1 MGSGSRCFGSKLALS
16 AALLTAVSLILTL
29 AQPAQARQEAG
40 IVTIQAVE
48 PKTPTVGQPLTFAVV
63 VENNSDAQRVAV
75 EDFLPLEVSL
85 VSAKPSQGTCHFRN
99 DGASGRESVGC
110 DLGVVQRGGM
120 AEVEIVVTPE
130 VAGAITNTAVAA
142 AEFSPATPA
151 NSSSATVRV
160 KPASVSGNLAGSRK
174 QASFR

>member
-1 MGSGSRCFGSKLALS
+1 MGSGSYWLGSKLLLL
-16 AALLTAVSLILTL
+16 AATLAASLILTPV
-29 AQPAQARQEAG
+29 QPTQARQKTG

-48 PKTPTVGQPLTFAVV
+48 PKTPTVGHPLTFAVV
-63 VENNSDAQRVAV
+63 VENNSVAQRVGV
-75 EDFLPLEVSL
+75 EDFLPSGMSV
-85 VSAKPSQGTCHFRN
+85 VSAKPSQGTCDIRR

-110 DLGVVQRGGM
+110 DLGVVQSGST

-130 VAGAITNTAVAA
+130 VAGAMTNTVVAA

-160 KPASVSGNLAGSRK
+160 KPAPVVSGT
-174 QASFR
+174 

>member
-1 MGSGSRCFGSKLALS
+1 MGSGSRCFGSKLVLS
-16 AALLTAVSLILTL
+16 AALLAVSLILMLAL

-48 PKTPTVGQPLTFAVV
+48 PKTPIVGQPLTFAVV

-75 EDFLPLEVSL
+75 EDFLPEEVFL
-85 VSAKPSQGTCHFRN
+85 VSAKPSQGTCHIRS

-130 VAGAITNTAVAA
+130 IPGAITNTAVAA

-160 KPASVSGNLAGSRK
+160 KPASVSGNAAGSRN
-174 QASFR
+174 